1 MQLRRFTGDSMPTAL
16 GAVRQALG
24 DEAII
29 LSNRSVDGRIEIVAT
44 AMLDERALAAAKAFE
59 PAPPASAADTS
70 AGAPAS
76 PTTTDLAAPRPAAPS
91 VTAWMPASASASVF
105 PDVAMPTSGQVD
117 SANDA
122 IGANAAIRADGA
134 SGALDDGGATGV
146 TDATGTDGTD
156 GMDGMDGMDGTG
168 GSEASDVVAPVTLE
182 RRVQAPVARDAG
194 ATASPSDANAVTGTA
209 DDAFETLFLRAERQ
223 HETRAARLE
232 ERLRRLE
239 VNLWGELEPL
249 RAMHLRQLLRLG
261 IGAELGVR
269 LAESVVAGSTPEA
282 AMRRSLA
289 LLKASL
295 PIASD
300 TTGVEPGVTVLSGPE
315 GGGKSTALV
324 KLATRQV
331 QREGNQSV
339 VMIAADN
346 RRIGAF
352 ESLQVYGRLLGVP
365 VVQAHDGAELASLIE
380 AFSHKS
386 LVLVDHVPAERRET
400 MPLPAP
406 ESLGQRDGAA
416 RRLRH
421 LMVLP
426 ATLESRAFEALV
438 ERHVELGVTGGI
450 LTRLD
455 RASRLGVCLAP
466 LVRHQLGIAYWS
478 DNARVQTPLE
488 KASASVLVAT
498 VMSTGAQLAP
508 SVDEELLLDL
518 LQPTR
523 RDVGETLA
531 PGAAGVA
538 VSATEPAPAPAPAS
552 LATEEHVR

>member
-1 MQLRRFTGDSMPTAL
+1 M
-16 GAVRQALG
+16 
-24 DEAII
+24 
-29 LSNRSVDGRIEIVAT
+29 
-44 AMLDERALAAAKAFE
+44 
-59 PAPPASAADTS
+59 
-70 AGAPAS
+70 
-76 PTTTDLAAPRPAAPS
+76 
-91 VTAWMPASASASVF
+91 
-105 PDVAMPTSGQVD
+105 
-117 SANDA
+117 
-122 IGANAAIRADGA
+122 
-134 SGALDDGGATGV
+134 
-146 TDATGTDGTD
+146 
-156 GMDGMDGMDGTG
+156 
-168 GSEASDVVAPVTLE
+168 
-182 RRVQAPVARDAG
+182 
-194 ATASPSDANAVTGTA
+194 
-209 DDAFETLFLRAERQ
+209 
-223 HETRAARLE
+223 RLE

-249 RAMHLRQLLRLG
+249 RALHLRQLLRLG

-295 PIASD
+295 PIQSD
-300 TTGVEPGVTVLSGPE
+300 TTGIEPGVTVLSGPA

-365 VVQAHDGAELASLIE
+365 VVQAHDGAELASLVE

-406 ESLGQRDGAA
+406 ESLGLRDGVP

-455 RASRLGVCLAP
+455 HASRLGVCLAP

-498 VMSTGAQLAP
+498 VMSTGSQLAP

-538 VSATEPAPAPAPAS
+538 VSATEPAPATDPAS